1 MHQNFEQYRG
11 FIFDMDGTLL
21 DTMPAHLKAWQITAK
36 EFGFPFDLNWL
47 HGLGGMP
54 SKKIVAEINRVHGLD
69 LTPET
74 VSQFK
79 MKTFAENSNDI
90 SVINVTEQ
98 ILQKYYNCKAI
109 AIGTGSQRESAQRL
123 LTQTGVIDKIDVI
136 VAANDVVG
144 HKPEPDTF
152 LLAAE
157 RLNLEPVQCVVF
169 EDTLLGLQ
177 AAHAAGMDCYLVVG
191 DSLEF
196 HKKSPNQ

>member
-1 MHQNFEQYRG
+1 MQQNFEQYRG

-21 DTMPAHLKAWQITAK
+21 DTMPAHLKAWQITAN
-36 EFGFPFDLNWL
+36 EFGFPFEINWL
-47 HGLGGMP
+47 HALGGMP
-54 SKKIVAEINRVHGLD
+54 SKKIVAEINRVYGLD
-69 LTPET
+69 LAPET

-90 SVINVTEQ
+90 SVIEVTDQ
-98 ILQKYYNCKAI
+98 VLQKYYNQKAI

-123 LTQTGVIDKIDVI
+123 LTQTGLIDKIDVI
-136 VAANDVVG
+136 VAANDVIW

-152 LLAAE
+152 LLAAK
-157 RLNLEPVQCVVF
+157 RLNVEPEQCVVF

-177 AAHAAGMDCYLVVG
+177 AAHAAGMGCYLVVG
-191 DSLEF
+191 NTLEF

>member
-1 MHQNFEQYRG
+1 MQQNFEQYRG

-21 DTMPAHLKAWQITAK
+21 DTMPAHLKAWQITAN
-36 EFGFPFDLNWL
+36 EFGFPFEINWL
-47 HGLGGMP
+47 HALGGMP
-54 SKKIVAEINRVHGLD
+54 SKKIVAEINRVYGLD
-69 LTPET
+69 LAPET

-90 SVINVTEQ
+90 SVIEVTEQ
-98 ILQKYYNCKAI
+98 MLQKYYNQKAI

-123 LTQTGVIDKIDVI
+123 LTQTGLIDKIDVI
-136 VAANDVVG
+136 VAANDVIG

-152 LLAAE
+152 LLAAK
-157 RLNLEPVQCVVF
+157 RLNVEPEQCVVF

-177 AAHAAGMDCYLVVG
+177 AAHAAGMDCYLVIG
-191 DSLEF
+191 DTLEL